1 MQEYSNIEELNTHIK
16 TNIEQNF
23 QYIKVSGELSN
34 VKISNKNL
42 FASLRDINSSINVC
56 FWGFSNK
63 FYKPINNGD
72 QVNIIGK
79 LVVYN
84 KNGTYSIN
92 ISKLEL
98 SEINKKQD
106 SIYTKY
112 EETKKKYELLGYFN
126 NKKQIPNNIKTIG
139 ILTSME
145 GAALQDILYVLNK
158 SNYNGRVLL
167 QNCLV
172 QGVNSVQSVL
182 DGLAILLHHKL
193 DCIIIARGGGSYED
207 LISFSDAKII
217 EAIYN
222 SKIFTISAIGH
233 EVDFMLSD
241 FVADYRAPTPSIAGE
256 FVSSIEKKN
265 LEMYNSLKYNITN
278 NLKNKIISN
287 LDKLTNKINIL
298 NKNIIK
304 PDTKLDNART
314 YLDTIKQKY
323 LTNITNNITSIK
335 NKLDKLNIKLAK
347 HDILNMLDNGY
358 VVLTKNNSIIDSIHD
373 IKHGQKLK
381 LKMKDGEVNV
391 IIEKL

>member
-1 MQEYSNIEELNTHIK
+1 MQEYTNVDELNTHIK
-16 TNIEQNF
+16 TNLEQNF

-42 FASLRDINSSINVC
+42 FASLRDTNSSINIC

-63 FYKPINNGD
+63 FHKPINNGD

-98 SEINKKQD
+98 SDTSKKQD

-126 NKKQIPNNIKTIG
+126 NKKTIPNNIKTIG

-172 QGVNSVQSVL
+172 QGANSVQSVL
-182 DGLAILLHHKL
+182 DGLAILSHHKL

-217 EAIYN
+217 EAIYK
-222 SKIFTISAIGH
+222 SQIYTISAIGH

-265 LEMYNSLKYNITN
+265 IDMYNNLKHNITI
-278 NLKNKIISN
+278 NLKNKIMSN
-287 LDKLTNKINIL
+287 LDKLTNKIYIL
-298 NKNIIK
+298 NKKIIK
-304 PDTKLDNART
+304 PDTKLDNAIS
-314 YLDTIKQKY
+314 YLNITKQKY
-323 LTNITNNITSIK
+323 FTSISNNITCIK
-335 NKLDKLNIKLAK
+335 NNLDKLTVRLAK

-381 LKMKDGEVNV
+381 LKMKDGEVSV
-391 IIEKL
+391 IIEKI